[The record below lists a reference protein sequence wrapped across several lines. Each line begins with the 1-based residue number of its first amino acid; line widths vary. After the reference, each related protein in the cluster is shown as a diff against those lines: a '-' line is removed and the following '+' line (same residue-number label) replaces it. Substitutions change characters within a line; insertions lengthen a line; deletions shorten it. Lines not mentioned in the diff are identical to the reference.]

1 MDWQIDPRRKLYVR
15 KLTSTLSEVIG
26 RLTTPSDAI
35 IPSIPSILS
44 LINLFA
50 NLGQADWEYA
60 PSSLRLTESK
70 VRKIPSEILNWAVNE
85 GLIIAIER
93 KGAVIAYRIND
104 AWQDWMLQ
112 YATPKDLELSIDW
125 SKLDTVFEKY
135 GRLGLRIAAQLAF
148 GNSHALDSLKIP
160 DPYKEKVW
168 IWRDAVL
175 SGANVVRVGGHIS
188 IQTPYVTYSDRWTP
202 PGHFI
207 WSWDIAE
214 MFPDKLSI
222 GNRILVVENPYA
234 YWHMLKHFSGQG
246 WTFICLHGETR
257 QPRFLSEDADLHRL
271 FQLIINRYPVSMF
284 EIWCDP
290 DPGGLVMATN
300 ALNMI
305 QELGGKA
312 SFCMMDGKALNKI
325 ETLVI
330 SENRLLPLDDN
341 DISILK
347 SGPIHQDLMPLSH
360 EIEKR
365 QKKGE
370 QECLALVFQ
379 ND

>member
-175 SGANVVRVGGHIS
+175 SGANVVRVGGAYFDPNPVCNIFRSLDPSRAFH
-188 IQTPYVTYSDRWTP
+188 
-202 PGHFI
+202 
-207 WSWDIAE
+207 
-214 MFPDKLSI
+214 
-222 GNRILVVENPYA
+222 LVLGYCRNV
-234 YWHMLKHFSGQG
+234 
-246 WTFICLHGETR
+246 
-257 QPRFLSEDADLHRL
+257 PR
-271 FQLIINRYPVSMF
+271 
-284 EIWCDP
+284 
-290 DPGGLVMATN
+290 
-300 ALNMI
+300 
-305 QELGGKA
+305 
-312 SFCMMDGKALNKI
+312 
-325 ETLVI
+325 
-330 SENRLLPLDDN
+330 
-341 DISILK
+341 
-347 SGPIHQDLMPLSH
+347 
-360 EIEKR
+360 
-365 QKKGE
+365 
-370 QECLALVFQ
+370 
-379 ND
+379 